1 MNNIRG
7 ILLIVMAMA
16 GFAIEDMFVKMLSS
30 PWPTGQIL
38 IGLGLGSSTIFLLL
52 ALYKGDNLL
61 ARAAWSP
68 LPLMRALCE
77 AFAAA
82 AFALSLALVDISTV
96 AAVFQAMPLVITMGA
111 ALFLGEQVGWRRWS
125 AIFVGFLG
133 VLLIIRPGFEGF
145 DPATLIVLIAVFA
158 VAARDL
164 LTRRIDSAVSSYV
177 VSFQGFA
184 SLIFAGACMLPFTT
198 KPLGSLG
205 NTEAQMLAGAIL
217 FGAIGYWG
225 IVTAMRVGEA
235 SVVAPFRYTRLLFS
249 LAIGVFVFQ
258 ERPDALTLL
267 GASLII
273 GTGLYTF
280 LRERALAKP
289 VEPAHT
295 DFPPD

>member
-1 MNNIRG
+1 MNNLRG

-16 GFAIEDMFVKMLSS
+16 GFAIEDMFVKMLST

-38 IGLGLGSSTIFLLL
+38 IGLGIGSSTIFLLL
-52 ALYKGDNLL
+52 ALAKGDNLL

-68 LPLMRALCE
+68 LLLMRALCE
-77 AFAAA
+77 ACAAA
-82 AFALSLALVDISTV
+82 AFALSLALVEISTV

-125 AIFVGFLG
+125 AIAIGFVG
-133 VLLIIRPGFEGF
+133 VLLIIRPGLDGF
-145 DPATLIVLIAVFA
+145 QPATLIVLVAVFA

-164 LTRRIDSAVSSYV
+164 MTRQIDSTVSSYV

-184 SLIFAGACMLPFTT
+184 SLIFAGFCMLPFTT
-198 KPLGSLG
+198 KPLGDLG
-205 NTEAQMLAGAIL
+205 TTEAQMLAGAIF

-280 LRERALAKP
+280 LRERALSKP